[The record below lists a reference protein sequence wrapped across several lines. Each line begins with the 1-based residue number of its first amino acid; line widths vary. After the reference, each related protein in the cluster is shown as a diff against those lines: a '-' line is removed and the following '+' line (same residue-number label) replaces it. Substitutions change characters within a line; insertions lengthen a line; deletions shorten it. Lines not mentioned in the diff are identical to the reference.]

1 VAMKIDLP
9 ALTRRRNHLERGIM
23 SIKGRETTSA
33 PLLKN
38 ASAAPVIYFDNI
50 PVYGAFAGHI
60 EVEIAARVLMPRADG
75 KTVST
80 DMVCVAHLRCSPQA
94 AAILADALQK
104 GLAMLAKQNEQPS
117 SLQRALAEMDDEEK
131 LRELNS

>member
-1 VAMKIDLP
+1 
-9 ALTRRRNHLERGIM
+9 M
-23 SIKGRETTSA
+23 SIKGRDTTSA

-38 ASAAPVIYFDNI
+38 ASAAPVIYFDSI

-104 GLAMLAKQNEQPS
+104 GLAMLAKQNEQVSP
-117 SLQRALAEMDDEEK
+117 LQRALAEMSDEEK